1 MAGSS
6 VNEMVS
12 YSKAGHAIHGNFL
25 TVNGGSHY
33 TLALAYDEDTD
44 TVCTV
49 DGNFNNRVVLW
60 KYGRGNINRVWK
72 FCDGCILKRS

>member
-1 MAGSS
+1 MI
-6 VNEMVS
+6 S

-49 DGNFNNRVVLW
+49 DGNFNNRVMLCR
-60 KYGRGNINRVWK
+60 YRRGNINRVWK
-72 FCDGCILKRS
+72 FCEGCILKRP